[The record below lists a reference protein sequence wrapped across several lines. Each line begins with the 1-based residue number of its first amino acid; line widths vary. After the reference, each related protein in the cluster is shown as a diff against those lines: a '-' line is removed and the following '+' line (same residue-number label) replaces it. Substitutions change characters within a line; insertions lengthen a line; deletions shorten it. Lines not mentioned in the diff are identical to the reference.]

1 MKKYRKELL
10 FDSRQ
15 LRDLINITPAV
26 NPVRTMKLYVFVC
39 LSLIISACA
48 AAPPS
53 RIPPQRPA
61 RIALVLGAGA
71 SKGFAH
77 VGVLKILENNK
88 IPIHMIVGTSVGSFV
103 GSLYA
108 YGYGSYALQKI
119 ALSMER
125 SDVGELTMPDNGFLK
140 GERLRDFI
148 NTKLRQA
155 PNDKLKIPFY
165 AVATNI
171 KTGQGVVFNSGN
183 IGMAVQASCAI
194 PGVFQ
199 PARFSGASYVDG
211 GVVNPLPVDIA
222 RSYGADVVIAD
233 DISSGIDSVVPASTM
248 ETIMKSIQIMYSKM
262 SLIPLGQADVVIK
275 PIVGFV
281 GSADFSRRNE
291 AIMEGEKA
299 ALAAMPKI
307 NALLAKLRQEGRL
320 P

>member
-1 MKKYRKELL
+1 MKSIR
-10 FDSRQ
+10 S
-15 LRDLINITPAV
+15 I
-26 NPVRTMKLYVFVC
+26 KLYI
-39 LSLIISACA
+39 LICSGLIVSGCA
-48 AAPPS
+48 ATAPS
-53 RIPPQRPA
+53 QIPTRHPA
-61 RIALVLGAGA
+61 KIALVLGAGA

-108 YGYGSYALQKI
+108 NGYDAYALQKI

-125 SDVGELTMPDNGFLK
+125 GDVGELTIPDNGFLK

-148 NTKLRQA
+148 NAKLKQA
-155 PNDKLKIPFY
+155 PVDKLKIPFY
-165 AVATNI
+165 AVATDI
-171 KTGQGVVFNSGN
+171 KTGESVVFNTGN

-211 GVVNPLPVDIA
+211 GVVKPLAVDVA
-222 RSYGADVVIAD
+222 RTYGADIVIAV
-233 DISSGIDSVVPASTM
+233 DISSGIDSVVPTSTT
-248 ETIMKSIQIMYSKM
+248 ETIMKSIQIMYNKM
-262 SLIPLGQADVVIK
+262 SQVPISQADVVIK
-275 PIVGFV
+275 PNVSFV
-281 GSADFSRRNE
+281 SSADFSKRNE

-307 NALLAKLRQEGRL
+307 NALLVKLRQEGRL